1 MRPLLAVDW
10 ARVRNDRLFEG
21 DGKSVEQYYGF
32 GEDVLAVAD
41 GTVVSIHDGMPDQ
54 TPFDFMVPK
63 SKSDYGGNNLI
74 LEIAPKV
81 FAWYA
86 HLRQGSLTVKVGDAV
101 KAGAPI
107 AKLGNTGPSEGPH
120 LHLGLIDKPDA
131 IAGRSLPFVFES
143 FTVVGAI
150 DFDASK
156 GDRLVIKPDSR
167 QVRFAYPLYGGIQNY
182 P

>member
-1 MRPLLAVDW
+1 M
-10 ARVRNDRLFEG
+10 
-21 DGKSVEQYYGF
+21 
-32 GEDVLAVAD
+32 
-41 GTVVSIHDGMPDQ
+41 
-54 TPFDFMVPK
+54 
-63 SKSDYGGNNLI
+63 I
-74 LEIAPKV
+74 LEIAPNV

-86 HLRQGSLTVKVGDAV
+86 HLRQGSITVKVGDAV
-101 KAGAPI
+101 KAGTPI

-120 LHLGLIDKPDA
+120 LHLGLIDKPDP
-131 IAGRSLPFVFES
+131 IAGRSLPFVFDS

-156 GDRLVIKPDSR
+156 GDRLVILPDSR